1 MPKYLG
7 KHIESFPDSI
17 NFQVIAGRGKG
28 KSTMVRQLLEMN
40 NSADSGNKNL
50 PEVGSSE
57 TTIKPTPYK
66 FKNGVKNE
74 SQTVYLWDMPGLGG
88 KQFYIKN
95 SKKMTYYE
103 GLEISN
109 EKHWED
115 YLQKYGTGH
124 FDRTFLICDANE
136 GINEMELFFLRHLI
150 HNKRSGWT

>member
-50 PEVGSSE
+50 PEVGSNE
-57 TTIKPTPYK
+57 TTMKPTPYK

-74 SQTVYLWDMPGLGG
+74 SPTVFLWDMPGLGG
-88 KQFYIKN
+88 KQFFT
-95 SKKMTYYE
+95 KK
-103 GLEISN
+103 LKDN
-109 EKHWED
+109 D
-115 YLQKYGTGH
+115 VL
-124 FDRTFLICDANE
+124 
-136 GINEMELFFLRHLI
+136 
-150 HNKRSGWT
+150 